1 MQLFWPFGRFRHY
14 RRQSAALEPAALAA
28 LRQAILES
36 PLMAASNL
44 NHRFAGT
51 YGFSLAF
58 RRDHLPEVLAQFP
71 AFGPFLE
78 RALRPDCNAFFLNP
92 LSITNGAGVAP
103 HVDLSLASTVPGVR
117 TPRYVSVL
125 YLEVP
130 PGLDGGE
137 LRLYEGVRHKAT
149 VTPREGSL
157 VTFRGD
163 MRHEVS
169 PVRTG
174 APEIYEARL
183 SLVVEQY
190 QLTDVQLEHLP
201 ALRIGTRREAQPSEA
216 PLAGGAGP
224 GPFGDE
230 VRRWLGDASDEREV
244 M

>member
-1 MQLFWPFGRFRHY
+1 MHLFWPFGRFRHY
-14 RRQSAALEPAALAA
+14 RRHSAALEPAALAA

-58 RRDHLPEVLAQFP
+58 RREHLPEVLTQFP
-71 AFGPFLE
+71 TLGPFLE
-78 RALRPDCNAFFLNP
+78 RAMRPECNAFFLNP
-92 LSITNGAGVAP
+92 LLVTDGAGVSP
-103 HVDLSLASTVPGVR
+103 HVDLSLASTIPGVR

-130 PGLDGGE
+130 PGLEGGE
-137 LRLYEGVRHKAT
+137 LKLYEGPRHKAT

-163 MRHEVS
+163 MRHEVA
-169 PVRTG
+169 PVRAG
-174 APEIYEARL
+174 APGIYEARL

-190 QLTDVQLEHLP
+190 QLTDVQLTHLP
-201 ALRIGTRREAQPSEA
+201 ELRVGTRREALPSEP
-216 PLAGGAGP
+216 PLAGLAGP
-224 GPFGDE
+224 GPVGAE
-230 VRRWLGDASDEREV
+230 VRRCLGDAPDEREV